1 MPILYSDPE
10 MKNIFP
16 EGNINIIYKRNKSL
30 RQLISASRF
39 PQAQVKSHSMVSK
52 FKSKRCDIFQNYL
65 VYNLHAQLLTKY
77 IMLEV
82 SCVVLVQM

>member
-1 MPILYSDPE
+1 

-52 FKSKRCDIFQNYL
+52 FKSKRCDISQNYL